1 MAERDGAWNDYLRF
15 LEGSPYSLQL
25 MTSNLSPSGPIRERG
40 TVTVER
46 MGYRLWP
53 FQEKILKRMGKDT
66 LVVGL
71 PTGLG
76 KTYLAGA
83 FIAEE
88 SKRPGCRVLFLTP
101 SVPLGVQQTLFAR
114 RMLGLS
120 DAYFISG
127 SMPPER
133 RRGLGVWKAGFA
145 VTTPQTFYNDALERY
160 SRHIEAAKGCE
171 DPVGELATRL
181 RGAGFAFP
189 YSLVVA
195 DECHGY
201 IGETDGHAI
210 LLAAKASGAKIL
222 ALSAT
227 PQLHAPRRLRELK
240 RIFDRVEAISVEE
253 PEIKAQMP
261 ERLIVMTRVAAPPK
275 LLAIYKQLG
284 EVIKRYQVKAAR
296 VYGAAHARGYCTKH
310 GLCVCLIALKVM
322 RSRIVED
329 GASSVSEY
337 GTWKVSELKV
347 PLRELGGRS

>member
-127 SMPPER
+127 SMPPDR
-133 RRGLGVWKAGFA
+133 RRWLGVWNAGFA

-160 SRHIEAAKGCE
+160 SRHIKTAKGCE
-171 DPVGELATRL
+171 DPVGELAARL

-253 PEIKAQMP
+253 
-261 ERLIVMTRVAAPPK
+261 
-275 LLAIYKQLG
+275 
-284 EVIKRYQVKAAR
+284 
-296 VYGAAHARGYCTKH
+296 
-310 GLCVCLIALKVM
+310 
-322 RSRIVED
+322 
-329 GASSVSEY
+329 
-337 GTWKVSELKV
+337 
-347 PLRELGGRS
+347 